1 MCRVTQGHHQ
11 HLAVSFHFMEVFR
24 RGLGSTNAGGFG
36 LVCTVAK
43 LTAQDLGKRRGMKA
57 AESTHVIMNDVLTEG
72 ADTPLVSELVTATS
86 DLPISRGVGPQATA
100 EYEQNKLLRSPQDLT
115 LLLMSGTSSCSE

>member
-1 MCRVTQGHHQ
+1 
-11 HLAVSFHFMEVFR
+11 
-24 RGLGSTNAGGFG
+24 
-36 LVCTVAK
+36 
-43 LTAQDLGKRRGMKA
+43 MKA

-100 EYEQNKLLRSPQDLT
+100 EYEQNKLLRNPQDLT